1 MRPSAHRSPEDT
13 VSCSRPAAPRTEALS
28 HVEVTPAI
36 PKAPRPPSFE
46 EDLLIAPLP
55 IARRRAEIS
64 DAQGLHLR
72 QAARFVQE
80 AQRFAAEVRVR
91 CNGAETD
98 GKSIMGLLCL
108 AAECGMML
116 DLEAH
121 GPDAEEAVTALA
133 DLISARPH
141 VNEEYQVA

>member
-1 MRPSAHRSPEDT
+1 MRPSDHGSPKDQIAG
-13 VSCSRPAAPRTEALS
+13 SRPVAPRAETLS
-28 HVEVTPAI
+28 HVQVS
-36 PKAPRPPSFE
+36 PP
-46 EDLLIAPLP
+46 IAALP
-55 IARRRAEIS
+55 IARRRAEVS

-121 GPDAEEAVTALA
+121 GPDAEESVTALA
-133 DLISARPH
+133 DLISARSH
-141 VNEEYQVA
+141 EIQGYQVA

>member
-1 MRPSAHRSPEDT
+1 VPPSDHGSPKDQIAR
-13 VSCSRPAAPRTEALS
+13 SRPVAPRAETLS
-28 HVEVTPAI
+28 HVQVS
-36 PKAPRPPSFE
+36 PP
-46 EDLLIAPLP
+46 IAALP
-55 IARRRAEIS
+55 ISRRQAEVS

-80 AQRFAAEVRVR
+80 AQRFAAEVRIC
-91 CNGAETD
+91 CNGAEAD
-98 GKSIMGLLCL
+98 GKSLLSLLCL

-133 DLISARPH
+133 DLISARSH
-141 VNEEYQVA
+141 EIQGYQVA